1 MDADSVFELSGTHD
15 AGSAAATANILFRRF
30 FRLIGVPA
38 GVGLVLLLVG
48 AIWAW
53 SYLMTAAGIWIFGGL
68 VAIEIALLITTR
80 LRIHRRL
87 KARIGKSIQV
97 CLGPENVSWTWGN
110 EAHTMPWSK
119 FKGVSTDG
127 RNLYL
132 FLTRTIVFAVP
143 NQRDPEAAAR
153 YAWLRVGHAGGAAK

>member
-1 MDADSVFELSGTHD
+1 MDADSVFELCGTHD
-15 AGSAAATANILFRRF
+15 AGSAAATANIIFERF
-30 FRLIGVPA
+30 FRLIAVPV

-53 SYLMTAAGIWIFGGL
+53 SYLMTTAGIWIFGGL
-68 VAIEIALLITTR
+68 VAIEMVLLFTTR
-80 LRIHRRL
+80 SRIHRRL
-87 KARIGKSIQV
+87 KARIGTSIQV
-97 CLGPENVSWTWGN
+97 RLGPENVSWTSEN

-119 FKGVSTDG
+119 FKGVSLDE

-132 FLTRTIVFAVP
+132 FLTRTIVLAFP

-153 YAWLRVGHAGGAAK
+153 YARSRVDYAGGAAK